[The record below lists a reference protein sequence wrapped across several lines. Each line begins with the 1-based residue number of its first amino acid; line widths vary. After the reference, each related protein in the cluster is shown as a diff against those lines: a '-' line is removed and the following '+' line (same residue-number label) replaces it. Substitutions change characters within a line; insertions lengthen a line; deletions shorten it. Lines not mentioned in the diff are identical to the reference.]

1 MIGQETWCSFSYCQV
16 AMVFYGHAFEIV
28 NFAVLNQK
36 LPRIKFYIPFITLAF
51 SIGLEYFWTLVGDL
65 PTFVKSW
72 DSRWR
77 IQESCC
83 LELMALLHVIWDGHS
98 MLWSLKEI
106 FFIVISFAKLPFSK
120 SYRGM
125 ASKSSPSPS
134 VKSKQKAS
142 KNKINVDMFTGTPHG
157 IDRRN
162 KLGQVNCLPY

>member
-1 MIGQETWCSFSYCQV
+1 MADTRELLFRINGFTSRDMRWSFYV
-16 AMVFYGHAFEIV
+16 MV
-28 NFAVLNQK
+28 
-36 LPRIKFYIPFITLAF
+36 
-51 SIGLEYFWTLVGDL
+51 
-65 PTFVKSW
+65 
-72 DSRWR
+72 
-77 IQESCC
+77 
-83 LELMALLHVIWDGHS
+83 
-98 MLWSLKEI
+98 LKEI

>member
-98 MLWSLKEI
+98 MLWSLKKY
-106 FFIVISFAKLPFSK
+106 FSSSFHLQSFHSLRVTGVWP
-120 SYRGM
+120 
-125 ASKSSPSPS
+125 
-134 VKSKQKAS
+134 QKALLLRPWRA
-142 KNKINVDMFTGTPHG
+142 NKRPVKIRLTW
-157 IDRRN
+157 I
-162 KLGQVNCLPY
+162 CLRELLTELIGETN